1 MNTIDESEAPCSHKH
16 DAPHVH
22 HPHPKWVIDRA
33 VAMFKAMG
41 DPARLRLLETLFD
54 GKHCVSELSAE
65 SGDAMSTVSQR
76 LKMLTNAGLV
86 IRERAGKHM
95 YYALADAHVVDL
107 VRNALDHASEHQGLP
122 ANTRR
127 RKS

>member
-1 MNTIDESEAPCSHKH
+1 
-16 DAPHVH
+16 
-22 HPHPKWVIDRA
+22 
-33 VAMFKAMG
+33 MFKAMG

-107 VRNALDHASEHQGLP
+107 GRNALDHASEHQGSP
-122 ANTRR
+122 TNTRR